1 MDFDPAELLAKPRM
15 ADLATDSP
23 NGPRSSPVWFLWEED
38 AVWLIGNKEDS
49 FPKRLRADPRCAVSV
64 VDFDIGRGVLRH
76 VGIRG
81 RARILPLDQTRL
93 HRLLVR
99 YLGSDPQA
107 WNTWF
112 RTNVVDGL
120 ELMIRITPETTIVKD
135 MSYFK
140 TGPDFAE

>member
-1 MDFDPAELLAKPRM
+1 MDFDPAELLAKPLM
-15 ADLATDSP
+15 AYLATDSP

-38 AVWLIGNKEDS
+38 AVWLIGNEEDS

-64 VDFDIGRGVLRH
+64 VDFDVEHGVLRH

-81 RARILPLDQTRL
+81 RAQILPLDQTRL
-93 HRLLVR
+93 HRFLAR
-99 YLGSDPQA
+99 YLGPDPRA
-107 WNTWF
+107 WNNWF
-112 RTNVVDGL
+112 KTNVVDGL

-140 TGPDFAE
+140 TGPDLAE